1 MQRAGCAGS
10 DLGADAA
17 ECEGA
22 FDDRSGRAFDREPG
36 VAGSDL
42 DAVQHRVA
50 GVGGDLNAIQGRS
63 VQVHLL
69 WALRPGVGARAEQPE
84 TREAGRVAGE
94 PDGEA
99 AGEGQLEHA
108 ARAITDEADAIEY

>member
-1 MQRAGCAGS
+1 MELRARDMDRAGGAGS
-10 DLGADAA
+10 HLGADAA

-36 VAGSDL
+36 VASSDL

-84 TREAGRVAGE
+84 AREAGRVAGE
-94 PDGEA
+94 PD
-99 AGEGQLEHA
+99 
-108 ARAITDEADAIEY
+108 ARSRSRGPA